1 MTKRR
6 QNLLLVAALAVLT
19 AGCAS
24 RFKSDA
30 EAPTYAAKAKITVKT
45 NRDDNR
51 QMALTIDHLAPPERI
66 DPRFRAYAV
75 WIRVPGHDTTRA
87 GVLKY
92 NSKKR
97 RGKLNATTPHSNFEV
112 IVSLENNPSASAP
125 SPDSIVMRKVVGDNG
140 STAFLRRPR

>member
-1 MTKRR
+1 MTNRR
-6 QNLLLVAALAVLT
+6 QYFVLAGALALL
-19 AGCAS
+19 ASGCAS

-30 EAPTYAAKAKITVKT
+30 EAPTYAAKAKIAVKT

-51 QMALTIDHLAPPERI
+51 QMALTIDHLAPPDRI
-66 DPRFRAYAV
+66 DPKYRAYAV
-75 WIRVPGHDTTRA
+75 WIRVPGHETTRA

-92 NSKKR
+92 NSRKR

-125 SPDSIVMRKVVGDNG
+125 SPDSIVLRKVVGDNG
-140 STAFLRRPR
+140 TTAFRRNK

>member
-6 QNLLLVAALAVLT
+6 QYFVLAGALAVLT
-19 AGCAS
+19 SGCAS
-24 RFKSDA
+24 RYKADA
-30 EAPTYAAKAKITVKT
+30 QAPTYAAKAKIAVKT
-45 NRDDNR
+45 NRDGNR

-75 WIRVPGHDTTRA
+75 WIRVPGHGTTRA

-92 NSKKR
+92 NDRRR

-125 SPDSIVMRKVVGDNG
+125 SADSIVLRQVVGDNG
-140 STAFLRRPR
+140 RTARLGTK